1 MRNSTVQRT
10 IYDGVAL
17 SEEMHEKEHFFRS
30 GSYKSDP
37 SVALSCSL
45 TRNPCDERNGLEG
58 TKLSRFTANC
68 LDRDG
73 ASLFCIE
80 SNSSV
85 RRRWTPSSY
94 HEYTNLNSV

>member
-1 MRNSTVQRT
+1 MVQRT

-45 TRNPCDERNGLEG
+45 TRNPCDERNGP
-58 TKLSRFTANC
+58 TAVSKEQSY
-68 LDRDG
+68 LV
-73 ASLFCIE
+73 SLQIVWTAMVRVC
-80 SNSSV
+80 SV
-85 RRRWTPSSY
+85 
-94 HEYTNLNSV
+94 